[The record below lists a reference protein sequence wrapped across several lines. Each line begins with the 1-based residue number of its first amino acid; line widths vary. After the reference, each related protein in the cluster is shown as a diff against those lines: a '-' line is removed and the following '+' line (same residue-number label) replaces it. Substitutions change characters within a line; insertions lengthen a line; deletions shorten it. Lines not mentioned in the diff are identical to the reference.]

1 MYTIVGVCVRV
12 CVSSA
17 SGQWEGVC
25 QRLSYRGRG
34 EQSVGVYVTVH
45 VGVRVRVR
53 GGGSAIPMTPPL
65 PPNALYYHASIF
77 VEFENVRHYH
87 MYSNTR
93 SIVYSK
99 ESSTIEASLECIQS
113 NVTIHNTSCLFRCI
127 LVIRR

>member
-1 MYTIVGVCVRV
+1 MSTPLL
-12 CVSSA
+12 
-17 SGQWEGVC
+17 
-25 QRLSYRGRG
+25 QRERRG
-34 EQSVGVYVTVH
+34 ESTGYVHMH

-65 PPNALYYHASIF
+65 PPNALYYHASNF

-87 MYSNTR
+87 MYSKVYSNTH

-113 NVTIHNTSCLFRCI
+113 NVTIHNTTRS
-127 LVIRR
+127 